1 MQIIATLFVGLVVGA
16 LAKLLMPGK
25 DPGGIIITIVLGVAG
40 AFLARLIGRAAGWYE
55 AGDTPGIILSVVGAI
70 VLLVV
75 YRLII
80 QRRKPADIFKRD
92 TDTRRVP
99 PPKDPGVR

>member
-1 MQIIATLFVGLVVGA
+1 MQIIATLLVGLVVGA

-40 AFLARLIGRAAGWYE
+40 AFLARLIGRAAGWYA
-55 AGDTPGIILSVVGAI
+55 AGDTPGIVLSIVGAV
-70 VLLVV
+70 VLLVG

-80 QRRKPADIFKRD
+80 QRRKTAEVFKRD
-92 TDTRRVP
+92 DDARRA
-99 PPKDPGVR
+99 R

>member
-1 MQIIATLFVGLVVGA
+1 MYIITTLLVGLVVGA

-40 AFLARLIGRAAGWYE
+40 AFLARLIGRAAGWYA
-55 AGDTPGIILSVVGAI
+55 AGDTPGIILSVAGAI

-92 TDTRRVP
+92 ADTRRAP
-99 PPKDPGVR
+99 PPKDRDLR